1 MSYSNEESKINNLF
15 IIDTYEF
22 KWYTLVIN

>member
-1 MSYSNEESKINNLF
+1 MSYSNEENKINNLF